1 MSERMFAQYDYS
13 NFPEVKVTF
22 HGTIKD
28 PNDFLWFT
36 QQWINLYVDQK
47 EFQFL
52 FDMKDIGLVNP
63 YYSYKMASFISEL
76 KQHPIQYLTKSTIIN
91 INSFTKYLL
100 WIIFKIQKPVAP
112 VEMIYND
119 GTSSIVTP

>member
-1 MSERMFAQYDYS
+1 MNKSDSY
-13 NFPEVKVTF
+13 
-22 HGTIKD
+22 H
-28 PNDFLWFT
+28 
-36 QQWINLYVDQK
+36 LYVDQK

-100 WIIFKIQKPVAP
+100 WIVFKIQKPVAP
-112 VEMIYND
+112 VELIYND